1 MTTWRIKGCLHRSRR
16 ATRDGVNPVSE
27 RGVDHERDEFM
38 RELEEQPSR
47 PLTGDEKRAAALDS
61 GSASSVYAP
70 ASARVP
76 VEPLPGDREIVDH
89 LDTLTWSA
97 EQPMRK
103 QNHCLRA
110 RANVSADRPSPG
122 GQGVPA
128 RAAFGRDRAGGSRD
142 RLVST
147 IGNEDYLCRRRL
159 APPADWRPSGAL

>member
-1 MTTWRIKGCLHRSRR
+1 MTFDDNLADQRLFAPQSPAQR
-16 ATRDGVNPVSE
+16 RDGMNPVSE

-89 LDTLTWSA
+89 LDTLTSERRAADAQA
-97 EQPMRK
+97 ESLLA
-103 QNHCLRA
+103 H

-122 GQGVPA
+122 GQGC
-128 RAAFGRDRAGGSRD
+128 S
-142 RLVST
+142 ST
-147 IGNEDYLCRRRL
+147 SSLR
-159 APPADWRPSGAL
+159 